1 MRQISQDSGARLNE
15 VAKRLS
21 DTDKNGKSKLRRSK
35 AVKTPKKKVPN
46 KKRLI
51 QECDTLF
58 SQFIRLRD
66 GKCCV
71 CGKSDRPLFC
81 HHIFTRRIYA
91 LRWFD
96 KNGVAICWACH
107 RHVAHEHPEKFRDI
121 IIGIIGEETYMDLK
135 RTAYAAPGA
144 KMDYEK
150 IRENLIRDRQDLVA
164 EQGQKY
170 F

>member
-1 MRQISQDSGARLNE
+1 M
-15 VAKRLS
+15 AKRLS
-21 DTDKNGKSKLRRSK
+21 DTDKTAKGKNGRSK
-35 AVKTPKKKVPN
+35 GKYVSKKTEKKKSPN

-66 GKCCV
+66 GECCV
-71 CGKSDRPLFC
+71 CKRSDRPLFT

-91 LRWFD
+91 LRWHPD
-96 KNGVAICWACH
+96 NGRAICWACH

-121 IIGIIGEETYMDLK
+121 IIGIIGEENYMELK
-135 RTAYAAPGA
+135 RIAYAAPGA
-144 KMDYEK
+144 KLDYEAIK
-150 IRENLIRDRQDLVA
+150 SSLIRERQDLVCRQA
-164 EQGQKY
+164 EEL

>member
-1 MRQISQDSGARLNE
+1 MKGSSPEGKKPAKGKKDSIPSG
-15 VAKRLS
+15 
-21 DTDKNGKSKLRRSK
+21 
-35 AVKTPKKKVPN
+35 KKKAPD

-51 QECDTLF
+51 QDCDTLF

-71 CGKSDRPLFC
+71 CGKADRPLFC

-121 IIGIIGEETYMDLK
+121 IMNKIGEEQYLELK
-135 RTAYAAPGA
+135 RMAYAAPGA
-144 KMDYEK
+144 KHDYVAIK
-150 IRENLIRDRQDLVA
+150 ARLIKDRQDLICRQA
-164 EQGQKY
+164 EEL